1 MKNFWVTFPPS
12 PKCHKIRVFSIF
24 WSTFLLGEEYLSGAK
39 KGARIRGFRK
49 KDPWC
54 LGVFVEISHPKLS

>member
-12 PKCHKIRVFSIF
+12 PKCRKIRVFSDF
-24 WSTFLLGEEYLSGAK
+24 WATFLLGEEYLSGAK

-49 KDPWC
+49 KDQNEPF
-54 LGVFVEISHPKLS
+54 LLFIDLLK